1 MEHEKSIQRI
11 NNKYKLIKEEINI
24 ITENNIE
31 KVEKKYTNVIKK
43 YDYKKKI
50 ENLTNLNR
58 LNEIIYN
65 TYNY

>member
-43 YDYKKKI
+43 YDYKKKLKI
-50 ENLTNLNR
+50 
-58 LNEIIYN
+58 
-65 TYNY
+65 